1 MQTSTHN
8 QDRLKNATPSSL
20 NQKIEGHTWKRV
32 ASYANKTSAEISA
45 RIEELEKEWD
55 IER

>member
-8 QDRLKNATPSSL
+8 QDRVKNATPSSL

-45 RIEELEKEWD
+45 RIEELKKEWD